1 MVKPATT
8 KSRKEQLREATEAHT
23 PAVLAVACP
32 YCGAQAGQCA
42 PGDTAAASPPFRT
55 CFVDPRPGNGSR
67 RRPIAVM
74 AIADTEPGSGRYA
87 DGLPPGNW
95 GQPGT

>member
-32 YCGAQAGQCA
+32 YCGAQAGQLCTRGYRGGIPTVPHLFRRSEA
-42 PGDTAAASPPFRT
+42 GERFSSTADRSDGDR
-55 CFVDPRPGNGSR
+55 
-67 RRPIAVM
+67 
-74 AIADTEPGSGRYA
+74 
-87 DGLPPGNW
+87 
-95 GQPGT
+95 